1 MPMQFHLN
9 GFRPGDPEIFEP
21 ADHDDSPR
29 SSGQLPARIDVLII
43 GCGPAGLTLAAQLAA
58 FPDIDTR
65 IVEQKSG
72 PLLLGQ
78 ADGIACR
85 TVEMFHAFGFS
96 ERLLK
101 EACWINE
108 TTFWKPDESRRGNI
122 VRGGRVQDVEDGLS
136 EFPHVV
142 LNQARVHDFYLQV
155 MRNAPSRLEPDYAR
169 RVIDLQIDA
178 AACSDASMPSHPV
191 TVRM

>member
-1 MPMQFHLN
+1 MQFHLN
-9 GFRPGDPEIFEP
+9 GFRPGDPEISEP
-21 ADHDDSPR
+21 AEHFDGPR
-29 SSGQLPARIDVLII
+29 SSGHLPAEVDFLII

-58 FPDIDTR
+58 FSEIDTR
-65 IVEQKSG
+65 IVEQKFG

-85 TVEMFHAFGFS
+85 TVELFHAFGFS

-101 EACWINE
+101 EACWVNE
-108 TTFWKPDESRRGNI
+108 TTFWKPDDTQRSNI
-122 VRGGRVQDVEDGLS
+122 VRSGRVQDVEDGLS

-155 MRNAPSRLEPDYAR
+155 MRRSAAGIEPYYSV
-169 RVIDLQIDA
+169 RVISVQPASANDERATVTLERID
-178 AACSDASMPSHPV
+178 
-191 TVRM
+191 